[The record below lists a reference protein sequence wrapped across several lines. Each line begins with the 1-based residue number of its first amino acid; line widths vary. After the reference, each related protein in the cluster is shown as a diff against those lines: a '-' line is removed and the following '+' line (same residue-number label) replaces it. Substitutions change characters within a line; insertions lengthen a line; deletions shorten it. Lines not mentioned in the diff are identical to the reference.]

1 MIVQLGKTFEHTT
14 HFLRLNSCSGIRYVE
29 YNLIVRQFV
38 TITDASFLRKLDSI
52 SNQI

>member
-1 MIVQLGKTFEHTT
+1 MIVQFCKTLEHTS
-14 HFLRLNSCSGIRYVE
+14 HFLRFNSCSGIRYVE
-29 YNLIVRQFV
+29 YNLIVHQFV